1 MISRQVR
8 ATEGR
13 RLSHLPTSPLFL
25 RGKVYPERE
34 PEAER
39 EEDDNMINQEPE
51 EGNPGTEP
59 EIGVEEDVEALRQ
72 TLAEEKEKA
81 GNYLANWQRVQADFA
96 NYKRRSEQEKGELG
110 NFAKSMLAVGFLA
123 ALDDLERA
131 LASIPSELADD
142 GWVGGIKLI
151 GNKFQASLES
161 QGISSIEGLGQPFDP
176 NLHEAMRQDKGEEG
190 IIIEELQKGYK
201 LNDRV
206 IRPSMVVVGNGEVA
220 SDKKQTGELDSDI
233 DGQVVLS

>member
-59 EIGVEEDVEALRQ
+59 EIGVEEDVEALSAATTSSDRP
-72 TLAEEKEKA
+72 L
-81 GNYLANWQRVQADFA
+81 VDDFA
-96 NYKRRSEQEKGELG
+96 AAQDMEPVVQVRRHAPVQR
-110 NFAKSMLAVGFLA
+110 N
-123 ALDDLERA
+123 
-131 LASIPSELADD
+131 P
-142 GWVGGIKLI
+142 
-151 GNKFQASLES
+151 
-161 QGISSIEGLGQPFDP
+161 
-176 NLHEAMRQDKGEEG
+176 
-190 IIIEELQKGYK
+190 
-201 LNDRV
+201 
-206 IRPSMVVVGNGEVA
+206 
-220 SDKKQTGELDSDI
+220 
-233 DGQVVLS
+233 